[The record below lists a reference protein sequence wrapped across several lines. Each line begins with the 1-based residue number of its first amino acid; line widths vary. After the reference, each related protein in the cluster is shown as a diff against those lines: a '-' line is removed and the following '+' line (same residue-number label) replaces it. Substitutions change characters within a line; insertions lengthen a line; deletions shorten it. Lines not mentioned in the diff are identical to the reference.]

1 MHHTAPLP
9 PRGGRCYPR
18 TMVERS
24 ATTETRVPPNR
35 NLRVTDPDRHP
46 GTPPTRAVL
55 RRGLEQVLAGEIA
68 VRGPLRIT
76 SRRPSP
82 RASTYLADVVRVRFA
97 DGSSERLLCKYAGGV
112 DLDPSSPHRG
122 LAHEAAV
129 YERVLRGAPLSL
141 PHAWG
146 SFRDSA
152 TGEFGLV
159 LRFYD
164 DGLTSAQAS
173 DQGGDTAAVR
183 WLAALHRWAE
193 SRVDDPAWRILER
206 YDASFYLRWLDRTCE
221 LARPLAAEYPWLE
234 QVATAYR
241 DRIPL
246 LAQARPTLIH
256 GEYTP
261 RNAFW
266 AEGRIMPVDWET
278 AAIGP
283 GQIDLAVYTFDWELD
298 ELHELEAAY
307 VDGRWGGAAPAEF
320 AETMLAARL
329 YVSFHWI
336 FSGSFRG
343 DVPRVRSHLEGILDE
358 AIRWG
363 ILPEPASGTMV
374 ASPEGPPDDA

>member
-1 MHHTAPLP
+1 
-9 PRGGRCYPR
+9 
-18 TMVERS
+18 
-24 ATTETRVPPNR
+24 
-35 NLRVTDPDRHP
+35 VTDPDSHP
-46 GTPPTRAVL
+46 GIPPTRAAL

-68 VRGPLRIT
+68 ERGPLRIT

-112 DLDPSSPHRG
+112 DLDPASPHRG

-129 YERVLRGAPLSL
+129 YDRVLQAAPLSL
-141 PHAWG
+141 PQVWG
-146 SFRDSA
+146 SFRDPG

-173 DQGGDTAAVR
+173 DHGGTTAAVR
-183 WLAALHRWAE
+183 WLAELHRWAE
-193 SRVDDPAWRILER
+193 SRIDDPGWRILDR
-206 YDASFYLRWLDRTCE
+206 YDAAFYRRWLDRTCE
-221 LARPLAAEYPWLE
+221 LARPLAAEVPWLE
-234 QVATAYR
+234 QVAAAYR

-246 LAQARPTLIH
+246 LVQERPTLIH

-283 GQIDLAVYTFDWELD
+283 GQIDLAVYTFDWELED
-298 ELHELEAAY
+298 TRELEAAY
-307 VDGRWGGAAPAEF
+307 AEARWGGGAPAEF

-336 FSGSFRG
+336 FSGSFRS
-343 DVPRVRSHLEGILDE
+343 DVPRVRSHLEGLLDE

-363 ILPEPASGTMV
+363 ILPEPASGTMM
-374 ASPEGPPDDA
+374 ASQEGPPPDDA